1 MATLNRLRRGNT
13 MGGMWREAIRF
24 VAGSLLAVL
33 FATAAVA
40 AFLGTVILATDAVHI
55 NRQRWPV

>member
-1 MATLNRLRRGNT
+1 
-13 MGGMWREAIRF
+13 MWREAIRF